1 MNVNIRSCKIS
12 RCFVKCD
19 FFNHGVCEERRNTK
33 LLRPLQY
40 MVPFEI
46 AEEKTNIDIATDNE
60 IWPTPIA
67 AANKDLKRRLTTDIV

>member
-19 FFNHGVCEERRNTK
+19 FFNHEACEERRNT
-33 LLRPLQY
+33 LLRLLQY

-60 IWPTPIA
+60 IWPKRIA
-67 AANKDLKRRLTTDIV
+67 AANKDLKRRLATDIV

>member
-12 RCFVKCD
+12 RCLVKCD
-19 FFNHGVCEERRNTK
+19 FFKHGVCEERRNTK

-46 AEEKTNIDIATDNE
+46 AEEKTNIGIATDNE
-60 IWPTPIA
+60 I
-67 AANKDLKRRLTTDIV
+67 